1 MDAKGEKA
9 IGKVREAMADEI
21 MYQIAALMPA
31 EYRGKY
37 INCDPPPQKY
47 LRFINGA

>member
-31 EYRGKY
+31 EYRGKF
-37 INCDPPPQKY
+37 IHCDPPPQKY
-47 LRFINGA
+47 LNFI